1 MCLLQASWSCWRGSG
16 LHNCSQLTLATIQG
30 RPHCHAGRPELLDQ
44 LVGHMDTFSIMES
57 LVKLVGADEQIS
69 NYASAEQLEWL
80 RDTPL
85 MQMLLD
91 RWESVGRV
99 VRRECL
105 GSCLVLLP
113 GSSHTEMLPS
123 WVAGRVQL

>member
-1 MCLLQASWSCWRGSG
+1 
-16 LHNCSQLTLATIQG
+16 
-30 RPHCHAGRPELLDQ
+30 
-44 LVGHMDTFSIMES
+44 MDTFSIMES

-80 RDTPL
+80 RDTTL

-113 GSSHTEMLPS
+113 GSSHTEMLPL
-123 WVAGRVQL
+123 WVAGRVQLEWLGTSRSCRGCWTGADSGKHRQGWGPAA

>member
-1 MCLLQASWSCWRGSG
+1 
-16 LHNCSQLTLATIQG
+16 
-30 RPHCHAGRPELLDQ
+30 
-44 LVGHMDTFSIMES
+44 MDTFSIMES

-91 RWESVGRV
+91 RWGQGEHGQV
-99 VRRECL
+99 VHRECS

-113 GSSHTEMLPS
+113 GISYTELLWW
-123 WVAGRVQL
+123 WVAGRVQLEWLGDKLLMQRLLNR

>member
-1 MCLLQASWSCWRGSG
+1 M
-16 LHNCSQLTLATIQG
+16 
-30 RPHCHAGRPELLDQ
+30 
-44 LVGHMDTFSIMES
+44 GHMDTFSIMES

-91 RWESVGRV
+91 RWGPGKHRQGCASRVLWGVAVGAAWQQPHR
-99 VRRECL
+99 
-105 GSCLVLLP
+105 
-113 GSSHTEMLPS
+113 TA
-123 WVAGRVQL
+123 AGACGRACAAGAAGGFRCPQ

>member
-1 MCLLQASWSCWRGSG
+1 M
-16 LHNCSQLTLATIQG
+16 
-30 RPHCHAGRPELLDQ
+30 
-44 LVGHMDTFSIMES
+44 GHMDTFSIMES

-91 RWESVGRV
+91 RWGPGKHGRGCAS
-99 VRRECL
+99 R
-105 GSCLVLLP
+105 VLLGVP
-113 GSSHTEMLPS
+113 VG
-123 WVAGRVQL
+123 AA